1 MFLFYNMLDINVL
14 ENEKFLRNIEFLLNG
29 S

>member
-1 MFLFYNMLDINVL
+1 MFLFYNTLDINVL